1 MKKFIVA
8 VVAALALSLCVLP
21 MSVFADD
28 GGDAG
33 VFAMNQTSV
42 GGEVI
47 SIGGANVTGPVAI
60 FQADVAAVPNKVYTG
75 KAIQP
80 TPQLTIFG
88 YTLKKGTDYT
98 VTYKNN
104 VNVGTAT
111 MTIKGTGNFVGEMP
125 CEFSII
131 KASNSITKYTSKKTL
146 KYKTLKKR
154 AQAFKI
160 AAVDKFKAKK
170 TYKLTKVPK
179 KAKKYIKVSKAG
191 KVTVKKGIKKGTYK
205 IKVRITAPATK
216 NYKALKVTKQIT
228 IKVK

>member
-33 VFAMNQTSV
+33 VFAMNSTEV
-42 GGEVI
+42 GGM
-47 SIGGANVTGPVAI
+47 NVSSYPFEYIDIAAI
-60 FQADVAAVPNKVYTG
+60 PNQVYTG
-75 KAIQP
+75 KKIQP
-80 TPQLTIFG
+80 LPKVMRGSGSYALP
-88 YTLKKGTDYT
+88 LEKDVDYK
-98 VTYKNN
+98 VSYVNN
-104 VNVGTAT
+104 TNVGTAT
-111 MTIKGTGNFVGEMP
+111 ARFEGINGYVGMQDI
-125 CEFSII
+125 EFKIVP
-131 KASNSITKYTSKKTL
+131 ASNSITKYMSKKTL
-146 KYKTLKKR
+146 KYKTLKKKTLT
-154 AQAFKI
+154 FKI